1 MALEGKDSIVSPGL
15 SGIEII
21 VFFFSSLASG
31 SIPERL
37 GDTCCQPS
45 SALPSPAS
53 SSSLSFALI
62 RRAERR
68 GGREGR
74 RFTAGT
80 HSGGAVLFLGAPQM
94 CDAGRRTFF
103 PGCEAVN
110 NHLVSPLCPPSALKN
125 RFYRH
130 KRESEGDRTGS

>member
-53 SSSLSFALI
+53 SYSLSFALI

-74 RFTAGT
+74 RFTPT
-80 HSGGAVLFLGAPQM
+80 APQAFISSIFKM
-94 CDAGRRTFF
+94 DEGLK
-103 PGCEAVN
+103 GC
-110 NHLVSPLCPPSALKN
+110 
-125 RFYRH
+125 
-130 KRESEGDRTGS
+130 